1 MTRTTTS
8 GVPPLTIG
16 ALSQQTG
23 CNIETIRYY
32 ERIRMMPKPPRTQG
46 GHRLY
51 AYEHLKRLTF
61 IRRSRELGFSLEQ
74 IRDLLRFVDGG
85 RYTCSQV
92 KAITLDHLEEVR
104 GRMKDL
110 RKLEKVLKTMASQC
124 DRGKVPDCPVIDAL
138 SGSR

>member
-8 GVPPLTIG
+8 GVSPLTIG
-16 ALSQQTG
+16 GLSQHTG

-32 ERIRMMPKPPRTQG
+32 ERIGMMPKPPRTQG

-51 AYEHLKRLTF
+51 TQEHLKRLTF

-92 KAITLDHLEEVR
+92 KVVTLEHLEEVR
-104 GRMKDL
+104 ARMKDL
-110 RKLEKVLKTMASQC
+110 KRLEKVLKTMALQC
-124 DRGKVPDCPVIDAL
+124 DRGKVPDCPVIEAL
-138 SGSR
+138 SR